1 MNNHLLNEHIIHLC
15 VTYIHLQ
22 KKFACS
28 NNIVV
33 STTNNSNYCTF
44 LQHLEHCVKQQK
56 GNFPIFGSEFDAFFS
71 FHRELQIH
79 NRVGAKYQAVRYSF
93 NAVIY

>member
-1 MNNHLLNEHIIHLC
+1 MNRFIKKLLFRSVMLYH
-15 VTYIHLQ
+15 
-22 KKFACS
+22 K
-28 NNIVV
+28 VV
-33 STTNNSNYCTF
+33 STTNNNNYCTF

>member
-1 MNNHLLNEHIIHLC
+1 MYVYSSQHKQIFKIARQGTFSHVLTGSSGEMNFTMITTIAP
-15 VTYIHLQ
+15 
-22 KKFACS
+22 FCS
-28 NNIVV
+28 
-33 STTNNSNYCTF
+33 F
-44 LQHLEHCVKQQK
+44 HLEHCVKQQK

-93 NAVIY
+93 NVVIY